1 MLNLARIPGWTWIF
15 VIIALIMGSA
25 LIVGAAIERRRNR
38 SIKMV
43 RRSSAYKRRLFF
55 NRALVAGLV
64 MSLLV
69 ALVGCASGGGVT
81 VEDSESSGF
90 LPSTAEP
97 TLRKQRNQKELNLP
111 QRKLIKRAFEG
122 VHDFRLHYWCRFRER
137 CTKEAFGDRKPA
149 WANTSFY
156 NEIANSV

>member
-15 VIIALIMGSA
+15 VAIALIMGSA

-69 ALVGCASGGGVT
+69 ALVGCASGGGVR
-81 VEDSESSGF
+81 EESLF
-90 LPSTAEP
+90 
-97 TLRKQRNQKELNLP
+97 
-111 QRKLIKRAFEG
+111 
-122 VHDFRLHYWCRFRER
+122 
-137 CTKEAFGDRKPA
+137 
-149 WANTSFY
+149 
-156 NEIANSV
+156 